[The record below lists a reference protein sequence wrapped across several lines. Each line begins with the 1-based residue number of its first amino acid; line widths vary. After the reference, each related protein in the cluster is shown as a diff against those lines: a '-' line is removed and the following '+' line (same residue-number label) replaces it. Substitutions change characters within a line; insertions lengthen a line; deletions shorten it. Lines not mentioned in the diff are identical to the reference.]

1 MQPDT
6 RGTARRI
13 REDAMSLRRG
23 MTAVLFAVLLG
34 AVTQPVQAQNYH
46 IGALLPNSGPMTQFG
61 QLFSNGADL
70 AADHVNADKLL
81 SKPFVIDHEDSQ
93 GQPQPAVTGMNKLVR
108 VNQEPMVLTAQSGV
122 SKAVA
127 PIGER
132 EHVVTINGG
141 GVAPDL
147 AKLGP
152 YFFNVIPL
160 VNYEVRALM
169 PYLAKEKKFKR
180 IAIVYVE
187 DPLGD
192 ACLAEIK
199 ENAPKNGMELVGA
212 FSVPSTSRQFAPI
225 AAKIREVKP
234 DVVFVAYYGQ
244 TMVALV
250 KQLRDAGVDAPFTSY
265 SGFDDPDLKALPAAE
280 GSIYSSQKMDW
291 ASTDP
296 VTARFVKDFKKKY
309 GKDPTFYNANYYN
322 AVWVT
327 AKSMASLEK
336 KGQPVTGETLRN
348 EILAIK
354 TFDAVGGKM
363 EFQPDGTVSMP
374 MQINELIKGGSKI
387 LQ

>member
-1 MQPDT
+1 MP
-6 RGTARRI
+6 
-13 REDAMSLRRG
+13 LRR
-23 MTAVLFAVLLG
+23 MTPALLVAALTVLAAPAWG
-34 AVTQPVQAQNYH
+34 QGYH

-61 QLFSNGADL
+61 QLFSNGANL
-70 AADHVNADKLL
+70 AADHINADKLL
-81 SKPFVIDHEDSQ
+81 SKPFSINHEDSQ
-93 GQPQPAVTGMNKLVR
+93 GQPQAAVTAMNKLVR
-108 VNQEPMVLTAQSGV
+108 VNQEPMVLTAMSGI
-122 SKAVA
+122 SKAIA

-160 VNYEVRALM
+160 VNYEVQALV
-169 PYLAKEKKFKR
+169 PYLAKERKFMR

-187 DPLGD
+187 DPLGE
-192 ACLAEIK
+192 ACLNEIK

-225 AAKIREVKP
+225 AAKVREVKP

-244 TMVALV
+244 TMVQLI
-250 KQLRDAGVDAPFTSY
+250 KQLRDAGVDTPFTSY
-265 SGFDDPDLKALPAAE
+265 SAFDDPDLKALPAAE

-291 ASTDP
+291 ASKDP
-296 VTARFVKDFKKKY
+296 ITSRFVADFKKKY

-327 AKSMASLEK
+327 GKAMASLEK
-336 KGQPVTGETLRN
+336 KGQPITGETVRN
-348 EILAIK
+348 EILALK
-354 TFDAVGGKM
+354 AFDAVGGKM

>member
-1 MQPDT
+1 MD
-6 RGTARRI
+6 I
-13 REDAMSLRRG
+13 RRG
-23 MTAVLFAVLLG
+23 MKAALLAAAFGALATAAS
-34 AVTQPVQAQNYH
+34 AQGYH

-70 AADHVNADKLL
+70 AADHINADRFLG
-81 SKPFVIDHEDSQ
+81 KPFTINHEDSQ
-93 GQPQPAVTGMNKLVR
+93 GQPQAAVTGMNKLVR

-160 VNYEVRALM
+160 VNYEVRALV

-180 IAIVYVE
+180 IAVVYVE
-187 DPLGD
+187 DPLGE
-192 ACLAEIK
+192 ACLNEIK

-225 AAKIREVKP
+225 AAKVREVKP
-234 DVVFVAYYGQ
+234 DVVFIAYYGQ
-244 TMVALV
+244 TMVQLV
-250 KQLRDAGVDAPFTSY
+250 KQLRDAGVDTPFTSY

-296 VTARFVKDFKKKY
+296 ITARFVTDFKKKY

-327 AKSMASLEK
+327 AKAMASLEK
-336 KGQPVTGETLRN
+336 KGQPITGETLRN

-363 EFQPDGTVSMP
+363 EFQADGTVNMP

>member
-1 MQPDT
+1 MK
-6 RGTARRI
+6 A
-13 REDAMSLRRG
+13 A
-23 MTAVLFAVLLG
+23 LL
-34 AVTQPVQAQNYH
+34 AAAITMLAAPASAQDNYH

-70 AADHVNADKLL
+70 ASDHINADKFL
-81 SKPFVIDHEDSQ
+81 SKPFKINHEDSQ

-108 VNQEPMVLTAQSGV
+108 VNQEPVVLTAQSGV

-152 YFFNVIPL
+152 YFFNTIPL
-160 VNYEVRALM
+160 VNFEVRELV
-169 PYLAKEKKFKR
+169 PYLAKKKGFKR

-187 DPLGD
+187 DPLGE
-192 ACLAEIK
+192 ACLNEIK
-199 ENAPKNGMELVGA
+199 ENAPKNGMEFVGA

-225 AAKIREVKP
+225 AAKVREVKP

-244 TMVALV
+244 IMVQLV
-250 KQLRDAGVDAPFTSY
+250 KQLRDAGVDTTFTSY
-265 SGFDDPDLKALPAAE
+265 SGFDDPDLKVLPAAE

-291 ASTDP
+291 ASKDP
-296 VTARFVKDFKKKY
+296 ITSRFVTDFKKKY

-327 AKSMASLEK
+327 AKAMESLEK
-336 KGQPVTGETLRN
+336 KKQPITGETIRN
-348 EILAIK
+348 EILALK

>member
-1 MQPDT
+1 MND
-6 RGTARRI
+6 G
-13 REDAMSLRRG
+13 EDDMTIRRG
-23 MTAVLFAVLLG
+23 MTAALVALALG
-34 AVTQPVQAQNYH
+34 ALASPACAQGYH

-61 QLFSNGADL
+61 QLFGNGANL
-70 AADHVNADKLL
+70 AADHINADKLL
-81 SKPFVIDHEDSQ
+81 GKPFSINHEDSQ

-108 VNQEPMVLTAQSGV
+108 VNQEPVVLTAMSGI
-122 SKAVA
+122 SKAIA

-180 IAIVYVE
+180 IAIIYVE

-225 AAKIREVKP
+225 AAKVREVKP

-244 TMVALV
+244 TMVALI
-250 KQLRDAGVDAPFTSY
+250 KQLRDAGVDTTFTSY
-265 SGFDDPDLKALPAAE
+265 SAFDDPDLKALPAAE
-280 GSIYSSQKMDW
+280 GSVYSSQKMDW
-291 ASTDP
+291 ASRDP
-296 VTARFVKDFKKKY
+296 ITARFVADFKTKY

-327 AKSMASLEK
+327 AKAMASLEK
-336 KGQPVTGETLRN
+336 KGQPITGETIRN
-348 EILAIK
+348 ELLAIK

-363 EFQPDGTVSMP
+363 EFQADGTVNMP

>member
-1 MQPDT
+1 
-6 RGTARRI
+6 
-13 REDAMSLRRG
+13 MSIRRG
-23 MTAVLFAVLLG
+23 MTAALLAAAIGAFA
-34 AVTQPVQAQNYH
+34 APAFAQGYH

-61 QLFSNGADL
+61 QLFSNGANL

-81 SKPFVIDHEDSQ
+81 SKPFTINHEDSQ
-93 GQPQPAVTGMNKLVR
+93 GQPQAAVTGMNKLVR
-108 VNQEPMVLTAQSGV
+108 VNQEPVVITAQSGV

-127 PIGER
+127 PVGER
-132 EHVVTINGG
+132 EKVVTINGG

-160 VNYEVRALM
+160 VNYEVRALV
-169 PYLAKEKKFKR
+169 PYLAKEKKLKR

-187 DPLGD
+187 DPLGE
-192 ACLAEIK
+192 ACVNEIK
-199 ENAPKNGMELVGA
+199 ENAPKNGMEFVGA
-212 FSVPSTSRQFAPI
+212 FSVPTTARQFAPI
-225 AAKIREVKP
+225 AAKVREVKP

-244 TMVALV
+244 TMVQLV
-250 KQLRDAGVDAPFTSY
+250 KQLRDAGVDMPFTSY

-291 ASTDP
+291 NSTDP
-296 VTARFVKDFKKKY
+296 ITARFVADFKKKY

-327 AKSMASLEK
+327 AKAMASLEK
-336 KGQPVTGETLRN
+336 KGQPITGETLRS

-374 MQINELIKGGSKI
+374 MQINELVKGGSKI